1 MASSLNAW
9 RARIAAGLFLVASFS
24 STAALAQSEPAKVD
38 PALAARLK
46 NVMVPLL
53 QKMDR
58 PIPLDQVKVALADDN
73 SINAGNAGGGNFLV
87 TTGLLKKAND
97 DQLRAIMA
105 HETAHA
111 DLGHVADQ
119 QLYGVITSLGVA
131 LADQLFPSL
140 SGLAPLAGQAIQ
152 ARYSQSDEREADAHG
167 VTILNRA
174 GYDGKKMM
182 ADTLG
187 WLQKQEG
194 GSGGGGFFST
204 HPATGDRIRAVQ
216 NLR

>member
-73 SINAGNAGGGNFLV
+73 SINAGNAGGGGGPRRFASDAAYTSPPNGRPSRPPSPPPV
-87 TTGLLKKAND
+87 ASWC
-97 DQLRAIMA
+97 AS
-105 HETAHA
+105 TA
-111 DLGHVADQ
+111 
-119 QLYGVITSLGVA
+119 TRS
-131 LADQLFPSL
+131 PS
-140 SGLAPLAGQAIQ
+140 SPGTA
-152 ARYSQSDEREADAHG
+152 SS
-167 VTILNRA
+167 
-174 GYDGKKMM
+174 
-182 ADTLG
+182 
-187 WLQKQEG
+187 
-194 GSGGGGFFST
+194 
-204 HPATGDRIRAVQ
+204 
-216 NLR
+216 